1 MGFEIG
7 KTVAGYE
14 VVEVMGGLQMGLA
27 YKVRNVFA
35 QRFEILKILPKSVQ
49 DDEEQLARF
58 LREIKVHARL
68 VHPNI
73 VTFHNAREVEGQL
86 VMTTE
91 FVPGITVSQ
100 RLEQGPIT
108 WTDAIAYARQALAA
122 LQYAHAV
129 GVVHRGLTPGNLVIT
144 PGGVVRLGGFGLAKA
159 MSDPQLTAI
168 GSVIGSLHYMAPEQV
183 RGNGGLDARCDIY
196 SLGVVLY
203 EMLVGRVPF
212 DSKSQFEVML
222 AHVSTIPKPPSEVN
236 SAVPQQLDSVLLTA
250 LKKEPVDRFQTAQEF
265 SDALEQARMKLQG
278 GAPVEMAQ
286 VFDQHPPVVCAAF
299 NSEVVSESHAEAA
312 VGVAV
317 AEENTGTHGHEAIEK
332 SNGLAAAHQT
342 NGSPAAAM
350 ETNHAAPA
358 ISANGLAAAHQING
372 SPAAAM
378 ETNHAAP
385 AISANGVAAHAA
397 KEAAPEVQVAES
409 QSFKPF
415 SSWGT
420 SQFLAAC
427 VVMFLIG
434 SVAFIALLALMRP

>member
-27 YKVRNVFA
+27 YKVRNVFS

-73 VTFHNAREVEGQL
+73 VTFYNAREIEGQL

-91 FVPGITVSQ
+91 FVPGPTVTES
-100 RLEQGPIT
+100 LEQGPMA
-108 WTDAIAYARQALAA
+108 WADAVNYARQALAA

-196 SLGVVLY
+196 SLGIVLY
-203 EMLVGRVPF
+203 QMLVGRVPF

-222 AHVSTIPKPPSEVN
+222 AHVSTIPKRPSEVN
-236 SAVPQQLDSVLLTA
+236 PAVPEELDAIVLTA
-250 LKKEPVDRFQTAQEF
+250 LTKEPVDRFQTAQEF
-265 SDALEQARMKLQG
+265 SEALEHAKVKLRG
-278 GAPVEMAQ
+278 GASVEVAQ
-286 VFDQHPPVVCAAF
+286 VSGQHHSILNSTAA
-299 NSEVVSESHAEAA
+299 SESYSAAA
-312 VGVAV
+312 VSVAV
-317 AEENTGTHGHEAIEK
+317 ADENTFTPGLEVVAK
-332 SNGLAAAHQT
+332 SNGFATEHHT
-342 NGSPAAAM
+342 NGSGAAV
-350 ETNHAAPA
+350 ENNH
-358 ISANGLAAAHQING
+358 
-372 SPAAAM
+372 
-378 ETNHAAP
+378 
-385 AISANGVAAHAA
+385 
-397 KEAAPEVQVAES
+397 EAAPVISNNGVTPASADRGPAEVQIAGS
-409 QSFKPF
+409 QSVKPF

-434 SVAFIALLALMRP
+434 SVAFFAILALMHP

>member
-1 MGFEIG
+1 MGFESG

-14 VVEVMGGLQMGLA
+14 VVEVMGGQQMGLA

-73 VTFHNAREVEGQL
+73 VTFYNAREIEGHL

-91 FVPGITVSQ
+91 FVSGPTVTE
-100 RLEQGPIT
+100 RLEQGPMA
-108 WTDAIAYARQALAA
+108 WADAVTYARQALAA

-129 GVVHRGLTPGNLVIT
+129 GVVHRGLTPGNLTIT

-159 MSDPQLTAI
+159 LSDPQLTAI

-196 SLGVVLY
+196 SMGVVLY
-203 EMLVGRVPF
+203 QMLVGRVPF

-222 AHVSTIPKPPSEVN
+222 AHVSTIPKRPSEVN
-236 SAVPQQLDSVLLTA
+236 PAVPEELDAIVLTA
-250 LKKEPVDRFQTAQEF
+250 LTKEPVDRFQTAQEF
-265 SDALEQARMKLQG
+265 SEALEHAKVKLRG
-278 GAPVEMAQ
+278 GASVEVAQ
-286 VFDQHPPVVCAAF
+286 VSGQHHSILNSTAA
-299 NSEVVSESHAEAA
+299 SESYSAAA
-312 VGVAV
+312 VSVAV
-317 AEENTGTHGHEAIEK
+317 ADENTFTPGLEVVAK
-332 SNGLAAAHQT
+332 SNGFATEHHT
-342 NGSPAAAM
+342 NGSGAAV
-350 ETNHAAPA
+350 ENNH
-358 ISANGLAAAHQING
+358 
-372 SPAAAM
+372 
-378 ETNHAAP
+378 
-385 AISANGVAAHAA
+385 
-397 KEAAPEVQVAES
+397 EAAPVISNNGVTPASADRGPAEVQIAGS
-409 QSFKPF
+409 QSVKPF

-434 SVAFIALLALMRP
+434 SVAFFAILALMHP

>member
-27 YKVRNVFA
+27 YKVRNVFS

-73 VTFHNAREVEGQL
+73 VTFYNAREIEGQL

-91 FVPGITVSQ
+91 FVAGPTVTE
-100 RLEQGPIT
+100 RLEQGPMS
-108 WTDAIAYARQALAA
+108 WADAVTYARQALTA

-129 GVVHRGLTPGNLVIT
+129 GVVHRGLTPGNLTIT

-159 MSDPQLTAI
+159 LSDPQLTAI

-196 SLGVVLY
+196 SMGVVLY
-203 EMLVGRVPF
+203 QMLVGRVPF

-222 AHVSTIPKPPSEVN
+222 AHVSTIPKRPSEVN
-236 SAVPQQLDSVLLTA
+236 PAVPEELDAIVLTA
-250 LKKEPVDRFQTAQEF
+250 LTKEPVDRFQTAQEF
-265 SDALEQARMKLQG
+265 SEALEHAKVKLQG
-278 GAPVEMAQ
+278 GASVEVGQ
-286 VFDQHPPVVCAAF
+286 VSGQRHATVNSAA
-299 NSEVVSESHAEAA
+299 VSESCSDVAA
-312 VGVAV
+312 SVAV
-317 AEENTGTHGHEAIEK
+317 ADENTFTPGLEVVAK
-332 SNGLAAAHQT
+332 S
-342 NGSPAAAM
+342 
-350 ETNHAAPA
+350 
-358 ISANGLAAAHQING
+358 
-372 SPAAAM
+372 
-378 ETNHAAP
+378 
-385 AISANGVAAHAA
+385 NGVAAERYTNGSAA
-397 KEAAPEVQVAES
+397 VVENNHEAAPFISKNGVTSASANGGPAAEVQIAES
-409 QSFKPF
+409 ESFKPF

-420 SQFLAAC
+420 SQFIAAC

-434 SVAFIALLALMRP
+434 SVAFVALLALMRP